1 MITEK
6 QTLAVVLNANS
17 EQGMQ
22 AVKDLINQY
31 NRVLLVGDK
40 RKELDECVNE
50 IAKTAP
56 DHKAYYVEAD
66 LTKEYDLTEFI
77 SLVKNKFGGADCLVN
92 CRESEDQTGKSTY
105 DLALEKFQKHAMN

>member
-6 QTLAVVLNANS
+6 LTLAVVLNANS
-17 EQGMQ
+17 TRGMQ

-40 RKELDECVNE
+40 REELDQCVVE
-50 IAKTAP
+50 IAGSASSKNAF
-56 DHKAYYVEAD
+56 YVEAD

-77 SLVKNKFGGADCLVN
+77 SLVKNKFGGADHLVN
-92 CRESEDQTGKSTY
+92 CMEIEDKTGRASY
-105 DLALEKFQKHAMN
+105 DLAIDRFQKYAMN